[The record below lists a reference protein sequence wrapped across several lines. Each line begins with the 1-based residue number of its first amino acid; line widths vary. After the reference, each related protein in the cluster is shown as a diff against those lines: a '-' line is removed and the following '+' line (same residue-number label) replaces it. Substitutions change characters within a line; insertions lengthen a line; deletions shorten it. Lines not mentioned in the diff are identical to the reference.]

1 MRFFA
6 TLVALVALAPV
17 AHAQGFPTPTPA
29 TGSPWDGLNLLL
41 TRQRLLDI
49 QAAVSRGDPVATQA
63 VAQVISDATS
73 YLNQTPNPIQ
83 GVLKVPG
90 YYTSQQAVQ
99 QQITA
104 QIRGDGRAAL
114 ALAWGY
120 ALSGQQSFA
129 DASKSFI
136 FAWVQNLTTPE
147 DGLDESGF
155 AGVLDWI
162 IGETGGDTALVAHY
176 SLPLFIYAYDILNGF
191 GQLSSAEQDSFK
203 TWLAPFIL
211 YRLSEERFVNNH
223 QSWQVLFMGA
233 AAHVTEDQHLM
244 DMAVA
249 YYRDGMHHQQI
260 AADGALWRELARG
273 EKAAT
278 YTLMALEA
286 MVQFVVI
293 ANNHGVTDLRDVV
306 ADARKTDSW
315 DDLELHFVTSFRSS
329 GVASHG
335 GNLENGLDALRDF
348 IGDHTSWNRW
358 QNVIQSSTIDG
369 PASPS
374 DWGWIFEAA
383 SAWWQ
388 DPSLLPLMQ
397 SAPYG
402 LQADRAYTLEYATL
416 VFRSF

>member
-155 AGVLDWI
+155 AGVLAQRLERAP
-162 IGETGGDTALVAHY
+162 GRRAQHAPLPGARPARRGQGPRASPARPRGSHVLRALPGPARPEPGARPSAAPHR
-176 SLPLFIYAYDILNGF
+176 PLRL
-191 GQLSSAEQDSFK
+191 L
-203 TWLAPFIL
+203 LA
-211 YRLSEERFVNNH
+211 
-223 QSWQVLFMGA
+223 
-233 AAHVTEDQHLM
+233 
-244 DMAVA
+244 
-249 YYRDGMHHQQI
+249 RDGPPRPRR
-260 AADGALWRELARG
+260 DGGRSRHRREPRRGWPRVVGEPGRTCRLAHPHDRG
-273 EKAAT
+273 
-278 YTLMALEA
+278 
-286 MVQFVVI
+286 
-293 ANNHGVTDLRDVV
+293 
-306 ADARKTDSW
+306 
-315 DDLELHFVTSFRSS
+315 
-329 GVASHG
+329 
-335 GNLENGLDALRDF
+335 
-348 IGDHTSWNRW
+348 
-358 QNVIQSSTIDG
+358 
-369 PASPS
+369 SP
-374 DWGWIFEAA
+374 
-383 SAWWQ
+383 
-388 DPSLLPLMQ
+388 
-397 SAPYG
+397 
-402 LQADRAYTLEYATL
+402 R
-416 VFRSF
+416 